1 MSGEIN
7 RRLDQLSKQL
17 DQRKLLDEGYRVF
30 KDVTPIDQGNAKR
43 STRKQG
49 SDSIHADYAYAK
61 RLNQGWSNQARD
73 GMAKPTVEHL
83 QKYIKSVGK

>member
-7 RRLDQLSKQL
+7 RRLEQLSIQL
-17 DQRKLLDEGYRVF
+17 EQKKLLDEGYRVF

-49 SDSIHADYAYAK
+49 SDTIHADYAYAG
-61 RLNQGWSNQARD
+61 RLNRGWSNQAKT
-73 GMAKPTVEHL
+73 GMAKPTIEHL